1 MPAGAEGF
9 GSTASSF
16 LFVGLPW
23 QQEAG
28 SRGERWLQRKG
39 SLEGNK
45 SRNQGAGGNAIPTHV
60 LCVSTS
66 RHYYLDYKSSKAFLM
81 GAFSDFITMKTS
93 GQSGW

>member
-1 MPAGAEGF
+1 MGLLPLYLITPGAGRKMPDGAEGF

-28 SRGERWLQRKG
+28 SRLQRKG

-45 SRNQGAGGNAIPTHV
+45 SRNQGGEMPSLHMSCVFQPAGTIIWTTRAQRP
-60 LCVSTS
+60 S
-66 RHYYLDYKSSKAFLM
+66 
-81 GAFSDFITMKTS
+81 
-93 GQSGW
+93 